1 MMWKEWRRSQDYKE
15 WRRSQDYEDS
25 KKALGDR
32 LIATAETV
40 ISDLSSHIVSRTDA
54 SPVTYVRYAWATAG
68 SIYGISRESRHNSA
82 KSPVPGLVLAGS
94 MAHGAGIEAV
104 LISGA
109 FAAAALVPGLLAR
122 TAPKTSRETGR
133 AVVAEAAARA

>member
-1 MMWKEWRRSQDYKE
+1 M
-15 WRRSQDYEDS
+15 
-25 KKALGDR
+25 KALGDR

-40 ISDLSSHIVSRTDA
+40 IPDLSSHIVSRTDA
-54 SPVTYVRYAWATAG
+54 SPVTSVGYAWATAG
-68 SIYGISRESRHNSA
+68 SISGISREVRLNGA
-82 KSPVPGLVLAGS
+82 KSPVHGLVRAGS
-94 MAHGAGIEAV
+94 VTHGSGIEAE

-122 TAPKTSRETGR
+122 TAPKTPRETGR